1 MKAKLGAILVACAV
15 AAFAGTS
22 SAQEFPSRPIRF
34 VVSFPAGG
42 GVDIMGRLVANV
54 VSQRVGQPVV
64 VENRT
69 GASGVV
75 GSAAVANAAPDGYS
89 VLVTGDIPITQAHLL
104 NKIPYDPYKDLIH
117 LVKGVNVPTS
127 VLVAGNAPFRSLG
140 ELLDF
145 ARANPGKVSWGT
157 PGNGTAMHVELEML
171 KEKLGLNIVH
181 VPYKGAPPIIAD
193 TMGGQITV
201 GAPGL
206 PPTIG
211 NIKSGKLR
219 LLAVW
224 GPSRVGVF
232 PEVPTVQEVTGD
244 ASLQGIPT
252 WYGFLLPAGVPK
264 PIQVRL
270 EAEIIAGLKDPEVSR
285 KLTEAGA
292 TVVAQASAAFAE
304 ANRAQTGAFAAIF
317 KKLNLKAE

>member
-1 MKAKLGAILVACAV
+1 MF
-15 AAFAGTS
+15 AAPAP
-22 SAQEFPSRPIRF
+22 AQEFPSRPVRF

-42 GVDIMGRLVANV
+42 GVDIMGRLVAIV
-54 VSQRVGQPVV
+54 VSQRLGQPVV
-64 VENRT
+64 VENRA
-69 GASGVV
+69 GAAGVL
-75 GSAAVANAAPDGYS
+75 GSSAVASAAPDGYT

-104 NKIPYDPYKDLIH
+104 NKIPYDPYKDLAP

-127 VLVAGNAPFRSLG
+127 VLVAGNAPYKTLK
-140 ELLDF
+140 ELLDH

-171 KEKLGLNIVH
+171 KEKLGLDIIH

-206 PPTIG
+206 PPTIS
-211 NIKSGKLR
+211 NIRSGRLK

-224 GPSRVGVF
+224 GPSRVDIF
-232 PEVPTVQEVTGD
+232 PDVPTVREATGD
-244 ASLQGIPT
+244 ASLEGFPT

-264 PIQVRL
+264 NITARL
-270 EAEIIAGLKDPEVSR
+270 EAAIIAGLKDPEVTR
-285 KLTEAGA
+285 KLNDAGA
-292 TVVAQASAAFAE
+292 TIVAQPAAAFGA
-304 ANRAQTGAFAAIF
+304 ANRAQTAAFAAIF
-317 KKLNLKAE
+317 KKLNLKPD

>member
-1 MKAKLGAILVACAV
+1 MKRSMLALLL
-15 AAFAGTS
+15 AAFATLGF
-22 SAQEFPSRPIRF
+22 AQDYPARPIRF
-34 VVSFPAGG
+34 VVSFPPGG

-64 VENRT
+64 VENRA
-69 GASGVV
+69 GAAGVV
-75 GSAAVANAAPDGYS
+75 GSAAVAGAAPDGYT

-104 NKIPYDPYKDLIH
+104 NKIPYDPYKDFVH

-127 VLVAGNAPFRSLG
+127 VLVAGNAPFRTLPQV
-140 ELLDF
+140 LDY

-171 KEKLGLNIVH
+171 KEKLGLDIVH

-224 GPSRVGVF
+224 GPGRVGVF
-232 PEVPTVQEVTGD
+232 PDVPTVQEATGD
-244 ASLQGIPT
+244 PSLQGYPT

-264 PIQVRL
+264 IIQARL
-270 EAEIIAGLKDPEVSR
+270 EAEIIAGLKDAEVSR
-285 KLTEAGA
+285 KLADAGA
-292 TVVAQASAAFAE
+292 TVVAQPSAAFTQ
-304 ANRAQTGAFAAIF
+304 ANRAQTAAFAAIF